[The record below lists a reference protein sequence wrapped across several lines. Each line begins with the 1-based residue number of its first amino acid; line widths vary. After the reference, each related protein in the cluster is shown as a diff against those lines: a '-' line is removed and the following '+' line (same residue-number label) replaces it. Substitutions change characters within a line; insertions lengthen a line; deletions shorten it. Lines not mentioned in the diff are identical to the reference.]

1 MLDDKLLLDYSIIKI
16 DDKSPA
22 ISEITLQVKYKLNG
36 DKVTKPI
43 TLRFICKGEG
53 ESIAMIG
60 DKDCSWKFI
69 DNFFY
74 ELDII
79 R

>member
-1 MLDDKLLLDYSIIKI
+1 MLDDKELIDYEITKI

-22 ISEITLQVKYKLNG
+22 ISEITLQVKYILNNETVI
-36 DKVTKPI
+36 KSI
-43 TLRFICKGEG
+43 ILRFICEGNNGEI
-53 ESIAMIG
+53 SMIG
-60 DKDCSWKFI
+60 DKNCTWRFI